1 MRPGKSLSF
10 GATLKSHHLNR
21 CWLGVITG
29 LVLALVLLHESAA
42 QSLWT
47 VVPLQDARRTGTFRN
62 PRLNESSGVISSRS
76 HPGVLW
82 SFDDSGGPVQIF
94 ATDTLGRDL
103 GSSPVRGARNRDWEA
118 ISAGPCGT
126 TDCLYLADTG
136 DNSESRESVDIYR
149 LPEPSVGKPAR
160 ILVAAERLRLRYP
173 DRARDVEAVFVD
185 GGGTMHLIS
194 KGRTQGFVHY
204 RIPASSWSRHSV
216 VAESL
221 GTLPLEREGGLEGLV
236 TDAALSPDGRRVAVR
251 TYQAVYLFTLMDDG
265 SLRASGI
272 ACSLANLELQGEGVA
287 WLDEATLVFTSEGL
301 LGLPGTISAGRC
313 PPDSPPTL
321 EGRKLALRGAQQR
334 ARHVDGLGAWMQDL
348 GS

>member
-10 GATLKSHHLNR
+10 GATLKSHHLNWR
-21 CWLGVITG
+21 WLGVITG